1 MKFADMGY
9 GIIPESGCGFLINE
23 ISAPKFHNPPPEK
36 LEHPLLGKLSGAF
49 VGCGLVGLYKG
60 VNTGHSQKKYWSKK
74 KKEWVVKTETT
85 YSAKGVKYRTLE
97 EALDEIYKF
106 KFENP
111 ECGVPVGIMWVKR
124 SRQYVMEDTDVLKDD
139 SDPSKGYI
147 KQKINAK
154 NYGKHFSI
162 MMGYKLTDA
171 NMKGDNFVKPN
182 QQPTTLPAWDGAGV
196 VNVERPAFV
205 YAKRISAKQPAQ
217 MLNTAVWVFDWAVE
231 AEANYGHFTH
241 GINGSKWDGRNPALI
256 KSSGHGIREYPD
268 GEVFNRPR
276 VLKKKSHKKKA
287 TGVCALMLQ
296 FGVFTY
302 ETNAQAEKGED
313 VEIHPPVAG
322 VPPTELDA
330 SSGEDTG
337 SASAEETAS
346 GSAEETGSASAEDTA
361 SASGEDMTIAE
372 AKAYIDANDGV
383 FVMEDM
389 AKKYIGQ
396 QKKAKKAK
404 KAKKKYKD
412 NASNRSKKRVGLTKD
427 EYDAGVRTD

>member
-1 MKFADMGY
+1 MSEVMKFADMGY
-9 GIIPESGCGFLINE
+9 GIIPDDGSGFLINE

-49 VGCGLVGLYKG
+49 IGCGLVGLYKG
-60 VNTGHSQKKYWSKK
+60 IITGTTKKKYWSNK
-74 KKEWVVKTETT
+74 KKEWVVKTETN

-205 YAKRISAKQPAQ
+205 YKKRISAKQPTQ

-231 AEANYGHFTH
+231 AEENYGHFTF
-241 GINGSKWDGRNPALI
+241 GVNGSKWDGRNPALI
-256 KSSGHGIREYPD
+256 QSSGADNPLNAIRTYPD

-276 VLKKKSHKKKA
+276 VLKKKRHKKKA
-287 TGVCALMLQ
+287 TGACALMLQ

-302 ETNAQAEKGED
+302 ETNAQAEKGDD
-313 VEIHPPVAG
+313 VVINPPVAG

-330 SSGEDTG
+330 SSAEETGSGSAEEASSAEEVSSAEDTG
-337 SASAEETAS
+337 SASASAS
-346 GSAEETGSASAEDTA
+346 SSAEE
-361 SASGEDMTIAE
+361 MTPAPV
-372 AKAYIDANDGV
+372 KTKKKKMRMDGTYNNNK
-383 FVMEDM
+383 DNR
-389 AKKYIGQ
+389 
-396 QKKAKKAK
+396 KAKC
-404 KAKKKYKD
+404 
-412 NASNRSKKRVGLTKD
+412 VGLTKA

>member
-1 MKFADMGY
+1 
-9 GIIPESGCGFLINE
+9 
-23 ISAPKFHNPPPEK
+23 
-36 LEHPLLGKLSGAF
+36 
-49 VGCGLVGLYKG
+49 
-60 VNTGHSQKKYWSKK
+60 
-74 KKEWVVKTETT
+74 
-85 YSAKGVKYRTLE
+85 
-97 EALDEIYKF
+97 
-106 KFENP
+106 
-111 ECGVPVGIMWVKR
+111 
-124 SRQYVMEDTDVLKDD
+124 
-139 SDPSKGYI
+139 
-147 KQKINAK
+147 
-154 NYGKHFSI
+154 
-162 MMGYKLTDA
+162 
-171 NMKGDNFVKPN
+171 
-182 QQPTTLPAWDGAGV
+182 
-196 VNVERPAFV
+196 
-205 YAKRISAKQPAQ
+205 
-217 MLNTAVWVFDWAVE
+217 
-231 AEANYGHFTH
+231 
-241 GINGSKWDGRNPALI
+241 
-256 KSSGHGIREYPD
+256 
-268 GEVFNRPR
+268 
-276 VLKKKSHKKKA
+276 LKKKSHKKKA